1 MEKNEKNEELQ
12 NRREFF
18 KKAAKSAVQE
28 LATHSV
34 MAVYTAV
41 TECVLT
47 VVILTVKVVVKVV
60 VWGHAAEVA
69 LV

>member
-1 MEKNEKNEELQ
+1 M
-12 NRREFF
+12 
-18 KKAAKSAVQE
+18 AVQE